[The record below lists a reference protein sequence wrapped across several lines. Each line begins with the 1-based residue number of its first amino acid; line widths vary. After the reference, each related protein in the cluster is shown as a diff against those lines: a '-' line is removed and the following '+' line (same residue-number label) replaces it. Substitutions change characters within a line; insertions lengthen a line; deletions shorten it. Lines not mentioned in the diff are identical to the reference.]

1 MEILQKRLERLLG
14 QHQKTRTEARP
25 ITILAYAQSLDG
37 AIGIRNAKTPLI
49 LSSAMSFKLT
59 HSIRNAC
66 GGILVGIG
74 TVLADSPSLTTRL
87 ELEEVDLGRDKDRDR
102 VSRNARPVIV
112 DSGLQCPVDAKFMA
126 KDRHPIILTSAIC
139 ERRNRVVKDDAD
151 ARERRRQALVD
162 AGAVVVDVPHS
173 CSASCSTLADGN
185 DNYTSY
191 GGRVDLVK
199 AFEYLYTDLDM
210 KSIMI
215 EGGAKIIHECLSRS
229 DFVVDELIVTIA
241 PRIVGGGGGS
251 SSDTVYPFASS
262 PSFGGG
268 GSLQLSNV
276 EWAKLG
282 PDFCLFSSPQKKTEE
297 TEKRVESDRDI
308 LNLPE

>member
-1 MEILQKRLERLLG
+1 MDILQKRLERLLG
-14 QHQKTRTEARP
+14 QHQKTRTGERP
-25 ITILAYAQSLDG
+25 EKRPVTILAYAQSLDG

-49 LSSAMSFKLT
+49 LSSAMSAKLT

-66 GGILVGIG
+66 DGILVGIG

-87 ELEEVDLGRDKDRDR
+87 EVDPGRDKDRDR

-126 KDRHPIILTSAIC
+126 KGRHPIILTSSIC
-139 ERRNRVVKDDAD
+139 KQRNRLVKDDDD
-151 ARERRRQALVD
+151 ARERRRQALLD

-173 CSASCSTLADGN
+173 CSASCSSLAHGN
-185 DNYTSY
+185 YNNTSY

-199 AFEYLYTDLDM
+199 AFEYLYTDIDM

-229 DFVVDELIVTIA
+229 DFVVDELIVTIV
-241 PRIVGGGGGS
+241 PRIVGGGAS
-251 SSDTVYPFASS
+251 NTVYPLAIS
-262 PSFGGG
+262 PSFSA

-276 EWAKLG
+276 EWAQLG
-282 PDFCLFSSPQKKTEE
+282 PDFCFFSSPEKERREREE
-297 TEKRVESDRDI
+297 IRQ
-308 LNLPE
+308 